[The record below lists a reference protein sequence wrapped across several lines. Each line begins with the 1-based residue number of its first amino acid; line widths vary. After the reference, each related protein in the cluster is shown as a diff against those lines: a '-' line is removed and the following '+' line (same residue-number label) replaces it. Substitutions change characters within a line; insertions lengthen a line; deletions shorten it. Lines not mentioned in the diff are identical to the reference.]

1 MPCEFNAKY
10 SRGRLPTIRSVDA
23 NEHVDA
29 DGLGQFDASTSGN
42 VGCRNP
48 ETRPTT
54 IMNQSSPQQ
63 EHTAEE
69 TVEAGEEV
77 LPLGIVDASKAQSSR
92 NSPEPSQTDFEGH
105 YVGPSSGVSFMLR
118 VQKRLHKIV
127 SLSANSSIFTFGDAP
142 LPVCDTSFFIL
153 PPKEKA
159 DALVARYFDFA
170 VPTHRFL
177 HRPTVQAWADELY
190 ANLGSMQD
198 QKGEMGKKAVIFMVF
213 AQAEEY
219 MSNSNSDDSGQR

>member
-1 MPCEFNAKY
+1 
-10 SRGRLPTIRSVDA
+10 
-23 NEHVDA
+23 
-29 DGLGQFDASTSGN
+29 
-42 VGCRNP
+42 
-48 ETRPTT
+48 
-54 IMNQSSPQQ
+54 MNQSSLQQ
-63 EHTAEE
+63 GHTAGEIVVAEE
-69 TVEAGEEV
+69 GAVQLSV
-77 LPLGIVDASKAQSSR
+77 VDASKAQSSR

-159 DALVARYFDFA
+159 DALLARYFDFA

-219 MSNSNSDDSGQR
+219 MPNSNSEDSGQR